1 MSILIF
7 KFRKFKSDF
16 PRGKWLEIFFME
28 KASPP
33 LRNFVIFSKKYYLKI
48 MISASKTCKLLNN
61 QSVLTLNM
69 VLKVVYDFY
78 LRSYE
83 RYNFQI
89 YEI

>member
-1 MSILIF
+1 
-7 KFRKFKSDF
+7 
-16 PRGKWLEIFFME
+16 
-28 KASPP
+28 
-33 LRNFVIFSKKYYLKI
+33 